1 MKVVEQ
7 KELFIFDLD
16 GVIYRGSEPIA
27 EAVEFISKLHQMNKK
42 CTYLT
47 NNSSKTRQE
56 FAKKLQKL
64 GLDVKENEIFTS
76 AYLSADILAKKY
88 PSATV
93 FLIGETGL
101 HKVMKERG
109 FVILN
114 EKYPELI
121 NLEILPSDIYADF
134 VLVGWDRFVTYN
146 KFRCAMM
153 LIQKGAE
160 FYATNADSS
169 FPGPDALW
177 PGAGALVAFLQ
188 TALHSPPKKIFGKPD
203 PAGIK
208 FILNQ
213 LEIHP
218 SKAVMIGDRLST
230 DILAGNHAQI
240 TTIAVE
246 TGIHTKADLCRY
258 SPEYHPQIFV
268 SSLLDLFS

>member
-1 MKVVEQ
+1 MNVIEQ

-27 EAVEFISKLHQMNKK
+27 EALEFISKLNLMNKK
-42 CTYLT
+42 CVYLT
-47 NNSSKTRQE
+47 NNSSKTRQD
-56 FAKKLQKL
+56 FAYKLKKM
-64 GLDVKENEIFTS
+64 GLDVKDKEIFTS
-76 AYLSADILAKKY
+76 AYISADILAKKY
-88 PSATV
+88 PAATA
-93 FLIGETGL
+93 FIIGENGL

-109 FVILN
+109 FKILN
-114 EKYPELI
+114 EMYPELI
-121 NLEILPSDIYADF
+121 NLEVLPSDIYADF

-177 PGAGALVAFLQ
+177 PGAGALVTFLQ

-203 PAGIK
+203 PTGIK

-213 LEIHP
+213 LKIDP
-218 SKAVMIGDRLST
+218 SKAVIIGDRLST

-258 SPEYHPQIFV
+258 SLEYHPQIFV